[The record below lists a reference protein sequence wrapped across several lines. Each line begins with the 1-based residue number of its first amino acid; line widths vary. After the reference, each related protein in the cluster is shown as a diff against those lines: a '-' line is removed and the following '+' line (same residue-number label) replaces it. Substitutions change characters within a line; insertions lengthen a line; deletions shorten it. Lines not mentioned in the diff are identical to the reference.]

1 MALTR
6 IQPSA
11 LDVTL
16 NYRANNFTANYITFG
31 DGTTQTTAGGGGT
44 STTIGIIN
52 TNTTLSIA
60 NFILAS
66 NTITL
71 TLPTA
76 VGISGTS
83 YTIKNV
89 GDGEITVVGQGGQ
102 TVDTNTSM
110 ILAYKYSVIGLVSDG
125 ANWQIF

>member
-1 MALTR
+1 MSLTR
-6 IQPSA
+6 IQPAA

-16 NYRANNFTANYITFG
+16 NYRANNFTANGFTFA
-31 DGTTQTTAGGGGT
+31 DGTTQTTAAGA
-44 STTIGIIN
+44 SSIGIIN
-52 TNTTLSIA
+52 TNTVLSSTK
-60 NFILAS
+60 FILAS

-89 GDGEITVVGQGGQ
+89 GDGQITVIGQSGQ
-102 TVDTNTSM
+102 TIDTNTSM

-125 ANWQIF
+125 TNWQIF